1 MRQFKQPKRIYNSP
15 SDSSPSSSAHSEES
29 ESSSNSSTVG
39 DFENETIYMPK
50 TPKRRTEVQ
59 ERGKLKYHHE
69 DNLFR
74 RMSVENLVR
83 GDKILRITSDKY
95 MDIKWSDLSVNG
107 YLIFLQQVEQFSLKN
122 QQHVKY
128 LLPLV
133 EDRLME
139 SVMSEIQLYFPREYR
154 TRRDMLQISVEHLT
168 AVVQL
173 MLVPNSRQH
182 FLLQLKRSCKDC
194 GVEQGSF
201 ESYKSVKSK
210 LCGLRTKF
218 LDRYDFLKDAC
229 ELAGRRNCIP
239 YNTFKDGGVLWTWM
253 DLTPVK
259 ARNNFKLD
267 LSHRHWDDLR
277 GFLKDFFKIVD
288 KTARQAEAALAYE
301 YAVGIKG
308 GKQSDIDKPIVHPD
322 RDQRVRRQESI
333 SERKRLTLL
342 EDENGEYV
350 RNQSEYQHLRERD
363 MSDNA
368 FEHES
373 DPTQQDQEAP
383 EDDDDFEQQFAQ
395 AMVLEKSTEKMPC
408 HKMLFNDTCSNGDRC
423 KYSHDQTLLDAEW
436 SRLCEKRRKLRGT
449 RYDVDSSAVQST
461 VPSSVVALNQ
471 RRRNQPGYQ
480 LQQTQGGKK
489 AQEFQILQR
498 QESMLGIV
506 SGLFLTGDKP
516 ESWKAAHLMA
526 DASTDGLHFFQ
537 IGVALFDSGASAD
550 NYISSGTIEKFN
562 LHDKVQLSD
571 SQVKVADVVLF
582 RFVDMWS
589 LLCVLQ
595 VLVGN
600 GYRQG

>member
-1 MRQFKQPKRIYNSP
+1 MQRNIDNRKPEGGPKTDGSRTKPEERRKNQTPKTLRTKPEGTKKNQTPKGESAIERVPSPTQAPNGLEEEIKEKEENVSPESVNQQLQELKGQMMKELKGQMMQELESVKEKHAKEISSMETKVIGLQHELESVKASRSSCGSSERGSENRVKDGLARSNSSHLGNFDRDSEYSSSRMLSRSSLLKLSKLQAEEECEKEKSIGIPYYKGSRRADSEMRQFKQPKRIYNSP

-59 ERGKLKYHHE
+59 KRGKLKYHHE

-288 KTARQAEAALAYE
+288 KTARQAEAALA
-301 YAVGIKG
+301 
-308 GKQSDIDKPIVHPD
+308 
-322 RDQRVRRQESI
+322 
-333 SERKRLTLL
+333 
-342 EDENGEYV
+342 
-350 RNQSEYQHLRERD
+350 
-363 MSDNA
+363 
-368 FEHES
+368 
-373 DPTQQDQEAP
+373 
-383 EDDDDFEQQFAQ
+383 
-395 AMVLEKSTEKMPC
+395 
-408 HKMLFNDTCSNGDRC
+408 
-423 KYSHDQTLLDAEW
+423 
-436 SRLCEKRRKLRGT
+436 
-449 RYDVDSSAVQST
+449 
-461 VPSSVVALNQ
+461 
-471 RRRNQPGYQ
+471 
-480 LQQTQGGKK
+480 
-489 AQEFQILQR
+489 
-498 QESMLGIV
+498 
-506 SGLFLTGDKP
+506 
-516 ESWKAAHLMA
+516 
-526 DASTDGLHFFQ
+526 
-537 IGVALFDSGASAD
+537 
-550 NYISSGTIEKFN
+550 
-562 LHDKVQLSD
+562 
-571 SQVKVADVVLF
+571 
-582 RFVDMWS
+582 
-589 LLCVLQ
+589 
-595 VLVGN
+595 
-600 GYRQG
+600 